1 MVLMILF
8 LFGLLASVS
17 QASADVLNK
26 LSATK
31 LNVHLVAHSHDDPGW
46 LKTADQYFTGSNS
59 SIYRASVQYIFN
71 SVIDELKKSPER
83 KFTFCEISF
92 FERWWHDQDEFT
104 KATVRRM
111 IQSEQLSFVNG
122 GWVMH
127 DEASA
132 HYVSMIDQ
140 TTLGHQFLLKELNY
154 RPRVGW
160 QIDPFGHSNT
170 HSWLSSEVGF
180 DALFFG
186 RIDYQDRAKR
196 MAEQSM
202 EFIWKGSKSQS
213 DAEVFTGAFS
223 DGNYAP
229 PKGFCIDTNCPYC
242 KDDPVVSDPLLE
254 TYNLDEK
261 VQLFIQGI
269 LAEQK
274 IARGNNIMLR
284 MGADFVYQNAQAWYR
299 SIDKLIQAINERDQ
313 RFNLFYSDPTSYMRA
328 RAQEND
334 VVWHSKT
341 DDFFPYSDFSH
352 VSSNI
357 AVYRIFYLMTVS
369 FLFVIG
375 FLGRILH
382 FSSDFEVLR
391 AYFIVL
397 SANFEANCCDSW
409 FACPWN

>member
-1 MVLMILF
+1 VTVIFVIEKLKKKKMAQF
-8 LFGLLASVS
+8 QLL
-17 QASADVLNK
+17 
-26 LSATK
+26 LSAFVVLVFSLGCFAAKDVMEMLAPNK
-31 LNVHLVAHSHDDPGW
+31 LNVHLVPHSHDDPGW
-46 LKTADQYFTGSNS
+46 LKTADQYYTGSNS
-59 SIYRASVQYIFN
+59 SIYRASVEYIFY
-71 SVIDELKKSPER
+71 SVVDELTKDANR

-92 FERWWHDQDEFT
+92 FSRWWHEQDDNMKQRVKNFL
-104 KATVRRM
+104 ANG
-111 IQSEQLSFVNG
+111 QLGFVNG

-140 TTLGHQFLLKELNY
+140 TTLGHRFLLEELNY

-196 MAEQSM
+196 KNERAL

-229 PKGFCIDTNCPYC
+229 PEGFCIDTNCPYC

-261 VQLFIQGI
+261 IQLFINGI
-269 LAEQK
+269 LAEQA
-274 IARGNNIMLR
+274 ISRGNNIMLR

-299 SIDKLIQAINERDQ
+299 SIDTLIKEINKRDK
-313 RFNLFYSDPTSYMRA
+313 RFNLFYSDPTSYTRA
-328 RAQEND
+328 RAAEKD
-334 VVWHSKT
+334 VVWPSKT
-341 DDFFPYSDFSH
+341 DDFFPYSDYAH
-352 VSSNI
+352 VS
-357 AVYRIFYLMTVS
+357 YL
-369 FLFVIG
+369 FLKSYKH
-375 FLGRILH
+375 FL
-382 FSSDFEVLR
+382 
-391 AYFIVL
+391 
-397 SANFEANCCDSW
+397 
-409 FACPWN
+409 

>member
-1 MVLMILF
+1 MLTALSFV
-8 LFGLLASVS
+8 GLLGATLASP
-17 QASADVLNK
+17 ADVMSK
-26 LSATK
+26 LSSTK
-31 LNVHLVAHSHDDPGW
+31 LNVHLVPHSHDDPGW
-46 LKTADQYFTGSNS
+46 LKTADQYYSGHNS
-59 SIYRASVQYIFN
+59 TIYRASVQYIFN

-83 KFTFCEISF
+83 KFVMCEISF
-92 FERWWHDQDEFT
+92 FERWWSEQDELSKT
-104 KATVRRM
+104 IVRRM
-111 IQSEQLSFVNG
+111 LESGQLSFVNG

-170 HSWLSSEVGF
+170 HAWLSSEVGF
-180 DALFFG
+180 EALFFG

-196 MAEQSM
+196 MDEKSM
-202 EFIWKGSKSQS
+202 EFIWRGSKSQA

-242 KDDPVVSDPLLE
+242 KDDPIVSNPLLE

-261 VQLFIQGI
+261 VQLFIDGI

-284 MGADFVYQNAQAWYR
+284 MGADFVYQNAQAWYM
-299 SIDKLIQAINERDQ
+299 SIDKLITEINKRDQ

-328 RAQEND
+328 KAQESE
-334 VVWHSKT
+334 VVWPSKT
-341 DDFFPYSDFSH
+341 DDFFPYSDSAH
-352 VSSNI
+352 VSNPS
-357 AVYRIFYLMTVS
+357 L
-369 FLFVIG
+369 
-375 FLGRILH
+375 
-382 FSSDFEVLR
+382 VL
-391 AYFIVL
+391 
-397 SANFEANCCDSW
+397 
-409 FACPWN
+409 